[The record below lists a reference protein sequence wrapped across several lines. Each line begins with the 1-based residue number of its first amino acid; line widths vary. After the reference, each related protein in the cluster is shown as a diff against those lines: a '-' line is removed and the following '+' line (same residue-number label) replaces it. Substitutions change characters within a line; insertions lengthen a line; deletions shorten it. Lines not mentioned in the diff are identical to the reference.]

1 MVISSSGCTTQLPW
15 SIFRSETHQ
24 EIRRCVLVQ
33 NKDRLPLPPRPRG
46 IQRCYETS
54 SPGPAR
60 SLHPGGIFSWHWMGR
75 KWIYCGT
82 SPTGPANTSTVTL
95 CPGQEIIFDLELN
108 MSSFTVEIWEVRR
121 RECWCPEVAAAPA
134 MCVVEAA
141 GCSAVCRAG
150 AA

>member
-24 EIRRCVLVQ
+24 EIRRCVCWYRTRTDCPCRRGPGGYNVAM
-33 NKDRLPLPPRPRG
+33 KPVPR
-46 IQRCYETS
+46 
-54 SPGPAR
+54 AR
-60 SLHPGGIFSWHWMGR
+60 ASLHPGGIFSWHWMGR

-121 RECWCPEVAAAPA
+121 RECWCPAVAAAPA
-134 MCVVEAA
+134 MRVVEAA